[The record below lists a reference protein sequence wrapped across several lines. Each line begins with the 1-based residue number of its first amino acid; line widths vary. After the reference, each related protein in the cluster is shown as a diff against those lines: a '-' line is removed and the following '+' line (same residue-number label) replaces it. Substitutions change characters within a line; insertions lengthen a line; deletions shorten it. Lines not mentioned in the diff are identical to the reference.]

1 MSKPKKKFR
10 DRPIVKW
17 CKENAPDLIGNSLE
31 LVGDITGIEVI
42 EKLGEKIAGSD
53 KLTPEQKEYAERIV
67 QADLELH
74 KLENADRHS
83 AREMQIAA
91 LHQDDLFSKRFI
103 YYMATGIIAVTF
115 IYDILFFFVEYPE
128 RNHDIIMMIAGTLN
142 STGFAAIIYFFFGS
156 SKGSADKQKQL
167 DKLSEK

>member
-31 LVGDITGIEVI
+31 LFGDVTNIEVV
-42 EKLGEKIAGSD
+42 ENLGKRIAGSD
-53 KLTPEQKEYAERIV
+53 KLTPEQKEEADRIV
-67 QADLELH
+67 NADLEIH
-74 KLENADRHS
+74 RLENEDRHS
-83 AREMQIAA
+83 ARELQIAA
-91 LHQDDLFSKRFI
+91 LNQEDRFSKRFL

-115 IYDILFFFVEYPE
+115 IYDMLFFFVEYPE